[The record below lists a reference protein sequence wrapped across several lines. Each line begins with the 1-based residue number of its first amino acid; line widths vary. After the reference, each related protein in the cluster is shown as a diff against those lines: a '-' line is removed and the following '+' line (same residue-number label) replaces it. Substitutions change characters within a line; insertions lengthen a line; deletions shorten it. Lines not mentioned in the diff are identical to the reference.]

1 MPADINSL
9 EWDFLEDRSIPDD
22 VHPND
27 PSTHLA
33 HQVLEGNFPS
43 VFTSQQS
50 RALLGTDLPASDP
63 RVAALKETR
72 DYATFLAS
80 TVKETV
86 GYDPSPEDEFAV
98 LMLAIAALHAFVQ
111 SNYTGPYL
119 SHEPTLLLPS
129 SLASDTSFTHHL
141 QKQILSD
148 LSRDGE
154 DPYHLT
160 PRPHY
165 LFLAQTLLDNTN
177 TSTLSFQ
184 HLATVP
190 WWRARASFLHQR
202 ILEDHSASLH
212 TTIFTSLTSMRP
224 LIESH
229 GSRDLCARHSIELG
243 LAMTHYGNDREAL
256 AMFEKAGKESGLEW
270 ALTGRMG
277 RRTKFQTFD
286 TSQLVVVAKSRDH
299 REAGEPSAERIRDGE
314 KIVVLEKQRTTTSS
328 GGGGGGAGGP
338 APKTLDLNDDTLLE
352 AISFTSSDPVP
363 NPDLRIPDL
372 RIPPLTPTLS
382 TTPTPSTSLPLSLT
396 SEDPNTPSPLTPLDS
411 TILLGLTICI
421 KNTNPDDGITMEE
434 MAPYAS
440 RVLAHPRNWSVHSHA
455 LLVRTRLEAGK
466 GRTVERSALQLQA
479 LVDQLLD
486 DVDASRHNTRSEASS
501 AGHTS
506 FLRRGAVGEGEGDS
520 ATTRQRLGYAWQL
533 HLPASWD
540 LESELAARWVSL
552 GAIKSALEIFE
563 RLEMWAEVAMC
574 YGAIDR
580 EDKAAEVLRAQLE
593 VNPNSAK
600 LWTLLG
606 DVERNPKYWEKA
618 WEVSGGRYAK
628 AQRALGRH
636 WFTKRE
642 YEKARDA
649 YALSLKINPL
659 NQPAWFTYGCI
670 GLELGD
676 WEIAVQAFTRCV
688 GMDQQDGESW
698 NNLASAFLRS
708 QPSRKRD
715 AFMALKQG
723 LGAKYDSW
731 RMWEN
736 YMLVSAD
743 VGEWGEVCRAVQRVV
758 ELRGEKIGEECLDVE
773 VLQVLVNQ
781 VVGATYP
788 EGEEEARNR
797 GLPRQVNELMKN
809 VVQPIITADPRL
821 WKLMAKLHLW
831 RDKPADALDAHI
843 KAYRVWTNRPD
854 LETEIGAW
862 RGACAAAEDLVDAYR
877 SLGPREGRM
886 GGVVCKDWKF
896 SSRSVLRTLRGRG
909 KDSWEDTVEYERL
922 GELVEELKNE

>member
-1 MPADINSL
+1 
-9 EWDFLEDRSIPDD
+9 
-22 VHPND
+22 
-27 PSTHLA
+27 
-33 HQVLEGNFPS
+33 
-43 VFTSQQS
+43 
-50 RALLGTDLPASDP
+50 
-63 RVAALKETR
+63 
-72 DYATFLAS
+72 
-80 TVKETV
+80 
-86 GYDPSPEDEFAV
+86 
-98 LMLAIAALHAFVQ
+98 MLAIALLHAFVQ

-119 SHEPTLLLPS
+119 SHEPTLLLPD
-129 SLASDTSFTHHL
+129 SLATDTPFHTRL
-141 QKQILSD
+141 QKQILRD

-165 LFLAQTLLDNTN
+165 LFLALTLLDTN

-184 HLATVP
+184 HLATTS
-190 WWRARASFLHQR
+190 WWRARASFIHQR
-202 ILEDHSASLH
+202 ILDDPAASLH
-212 TTIFTSLTSMRP
+212 TTIFTSLTSIRP
-224 LIESH
+224 LVESH
-229 GSRDLCARHSIELG
+229 GSRDLLARHSIETG
-243 LAMTHYGNDREAL
+243 LAMTHYGNDREAFG
-256 AMFEKAGKESGLEW
+256 MFEKAGKESGLEW

-286 TSQLVVVAKSRDH
+286 TSQLVVVAKSRD
-299 REAGEPSAERIRDGE
+299 RDSGQPTAERIRDGE
-314 KIVVLEKQRTTTSS
+314 KIVVLDKPAQPST
-328 GGGGGGAGGP
+328 GP

-352 AISFTSSDPVP
+352 AISFTSTSTTPIP
-363 NPDLRIPDL
+363 NPDLRIP
-372 RIPPLTPTLS
+372 PSLS
-382 TTPTPSTSLPLSLT
+382 TTPTPPTSLPPTLH
-396 SEDPNTPSPLTPLDS
+396 SEDPNTPSPLHPLDS

-434 MAPYAS
+434 MSPYAA

-486 DVDASRHNTRSEASS
+486 DVDASRHNTRSEASQ

-506 FLRRGAVGEGEGDS
+506 FLRRGAAGDGEDS

-540 LESELAARWVSL
+540 LESELATRWVSL

-606 DVERNPKYWEKA
+606 DVERNPAHWETA

-642 YEKARDA
+642 YEMARDA

-708 QPSRKRD
+708 VPSRKRD

-723 LGAKYDSW
+723 LGAKFDSW

-743 VGEWGEVCRAVQRVV
+743 VGEWGEVCRAVQRVI

-773 VLQVLVNQ
+773 VLQVLINQ

-797 GLPRQVNELMKN
+797 GLPRQVNDLMKN

-896 SSRSVLRTLRGRG
+896 SSRSVVRTLRGRG